1 MQIFLN
7 LIPIFLICFEISHCA
22 SIVTSEFSNEAQ
34 ITECTRD
41 DRSTDDVIFVC
52 GIYKYEHKVT
62 SVSQKLTGSRSNIK
76 DLTSES
82 KARKRKQSSEEDT
95 QRKDK
100 LSLDD
105 VYARLDE
112 HSRGN
117 LAVYKLHINKIF
129 ENMKE
134 DMNFSYFTFS
144 FKCLFVEETT
154 HFLFEKTIY
163 FLISK
168 EVILLKNICRFDVFI
183 NIELKEIFSSST
195 EHGELKALKK
205 NIIAFE
211 TQTFVKITNHYQLFY
226 VPNQDFL
233 YSDDFIGHWKNYI
246 LTLLEQ
252 KNHYIYLILPEFIS
266 FEIKLKEK
274 LDYVTLKHG
283 TYFLAIFKLKLL
295 INNPIISKI
304 QQKYKENPNY
314 KSVSNSAKNEDRKW
328 FLYKKGI
335 LRKKFMKIL
344 KIFSIS
350 IEHNILYSML
360 LTFEKMIY
368 FNVVKDKFASIY
380 LYRYHMLN
388 ILNDLLFL
396 IDKTY
401 ISNIII
407 KIDTLIDTFTNPDM
421 NEYPL
426 ITFREIIV
434 DLDLLIKKQFIILYI
449 RILNFFRSK
458 NIFREESQSGEK
470 EFINYIIQ
478 TLEIFS
484 KSDGDILRLHSKH
497 AKKEYFYDIN
507 TLLLLGSC
515 LIKRIFR
522 NRFGIVCC
530 FNLNDHFQDFFDR

>member
-34 ITECTRD
+34 INECTRD
-41 DRSTDDVIFVC
+41 DRSADDVIFVC

-168 EVILLKNICRFDVFI
+168 EVILLKNICRFFQSRNDSIEKLPNSNLYYKEQLSEPKNETLYTELFERFDVFI

-360 LTFEKMIY
+360 FTFEKMIY

-449 RILNFFRSK
+449 RILNF
-458 NIFREESQSGEK
+458 
-470 EFINYIIQ
+470 
-478 TLEIFS
+478 
-484 KSDGDILRLHSKH
+484 
-497 AKKEYFYDIN
+497 
-507 TLLLLGSC
+507 
-515 LIKRIFR
+515 
-522 NRFGIVCC
+522 
-530 FNLNDHFQDFFDR
+530 

>member
-41 DRSTDDVIFVC
+41 DRSADDVIFVC

-154 HFLFEKTIY
+154 HFLFEKTMY

-360 LTFEKMIY
+360 FTFEKMIY

-426 ITFREIIV
+426 ITFREIIF